1 MPDMDSVRKTAARI
15 RLVNARADH
24 ARLLHAIFNGSA
36 TQKYSP
42 VAKATVAQ
50 LARRLEQAGKS
61 FSEKALFYRVFG
73 KIDDVLF
80 GTFIMKNI
88 DWDNGECEIGFS
100 LLDDCQGRGLGT
112 ALVYKCL
119 AELFDK
125 APIDRV
131 WATVSVTNQ
140 ACNKLMRRLGL
151 KHSGFHS
158 EVFCIQGTPVRQ
170 FLYQLDRAQAAALF
184 TAENVKDWQK

>member
-15 RLVNARADH
+15 RLVNAGPEH

-36 TQKYSP
+36 TRKYSP
-42 VAKATVAQ
+42 VAKATIDE
-50 LARRLEQAGKS
+50 LARRLEQSGKS

-73 KIDDVLF
+73 RIDGVLF

-100 LLDDCQGRGLGT
+100 LLDDWQGRGLGA

-119 AELFDK
+119 VELFAK

-140 ACNKLMRRLGL
+140 PCNKLMRRLGL
-151 KHSGFHS
+151 EHCGFYS
-158 EVFCIQGTPVRQ
+158 EVFIIQGSPVRQ
-170 FLYQLDRAQAAALF
+170 FLYQLDRSQAAALLAKKSA
-184 TAENVKDWQK
+184 TTD